1 MRQAKLVTPTLVR
14 PNGQS
19 GSAAK
24 RTATKVRDGSPRS
37 LRRGRPA
44 GQQNGHNPASSF
56 PSAYEAVRT
65 EEIRL
70 RSQLFRLR
78 AGRLSGELL
87 DRKLLL
93 NELTAQYTAIR
104 DIILGSSKL
113 TQREKENLLRNLTEI
128 PVLLEPAAN
137 V

>member
-1 MRQAKLVTPTLVR
+1 
-14 PNGQS
+14 
-19 GSAAK
+19 
-24 RTATKVRDGSPRS
+24 
-37 LRRGRPA
+37 
-44 GQQNGHNPASSF
+44 
-56 PSAYEAVRT
+56 
-65 EEIRL
+65 
-70 RSQLFRLR
+70 
-78 AGRLSGELL
+78 L

>member
-70 RSQLFRLR
+70 RSQLFRLG